1 MKRPPRQEELRLWGM
16 VTATVKAKSTQKAA
30 GWTAKAEKSLLPPTT
45 LQPMAPLLVDP
56 KSLKPAGP
64 QRLPGPLQGIEP
76 NRKRKIAREHT
87 PLDARLDLHG
97 LDQDRARPV
106 LEAFLRRAW
115 EDGHRAALVV
125 TGKGKLGVGVLK
137 ARTPEWL
144 AGPAL
149 RDIVAGVSPADK
161 RHGGDGALYVALKR
175 RPPKV

>member
-1 MKRPPRQEELRLWGM
+1 MRLWGM
-16 VTATVKAKSTQKAA
+16 VTATVKAKPTRKAA
-30 GWTAKAEKSLLPPTT
+30 GWAPKAQKSLVQPTS

-56 KSLKPAGP
+56 KTIRPAEP
-64 QRLPGPLQGIEP
+64 RRAPGPLGGIEP
-76 NRKRKIAREHT
+76 NRRRKIAREHA

-125 TGKGKLGVGVLK
+125 TGKGKLGVGVLR

-144 AGPAL
+144 ADPAL

-175 RPPKV
+175 RPPKI

>member
-1 MKRPPRQEELRLWGM
+1 MRPSILDPLFAG
-16 VTATVKAKSTQKAA
+16 AA
-30 GWTAKAEKSLLPPTT
+30 GIKGIGSKLDKLL
-45 LQPMAPLLVDP
+45 A
-56 KSLKPAGP
+56 
-64 QRLPGPLQGIEP
+64 
-76 NRKRKIAREHT
+76 
-87 PLDARLDLHG
+87 
-97 LDQDRARPV
+97 
-106 LEAFLRRAW
+106 AFLRRAW
-115 EDGHRAALVV
+115 GDGHRAALVV